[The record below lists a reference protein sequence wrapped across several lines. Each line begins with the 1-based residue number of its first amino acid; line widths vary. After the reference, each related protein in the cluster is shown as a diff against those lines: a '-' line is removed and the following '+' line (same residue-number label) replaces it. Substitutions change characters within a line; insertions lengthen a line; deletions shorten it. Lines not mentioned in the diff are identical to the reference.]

1 MLYLLVLLS
10 SIVVIA
16 IAHNLFYTALD
27 LFIRDLQTSEIP

>member
-16 IAHNLFYTALD
+16 IAHNLLYIALD
-27 LFIRDLQTSEIP
+27 LIIRDLQTSEIP